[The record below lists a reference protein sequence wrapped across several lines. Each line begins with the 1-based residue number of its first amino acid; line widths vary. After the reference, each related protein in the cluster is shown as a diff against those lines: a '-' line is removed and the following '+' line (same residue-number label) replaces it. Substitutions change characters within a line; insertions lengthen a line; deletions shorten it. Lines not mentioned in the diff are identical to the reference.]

1 MILVFSAGFKI
12 LSLLMLMLL
21 PIFAMVGLE
30 DFRVFR
36 SAVDGKY
43 YKTIGNPGKVN
54 GSRDF
59 TGAAGVLTPGDISG
73 IQAVT
78 ILDEVLGRA
87 RVDYNLRAI
96 CRPIRMDKLTMR
108 IDVATGLTGHEKVPP
123 MKEAEISSDAYTPV
137 NFDLWKNVVHVVSVD
152 EAQMKAAHDVLGMSI
167 DDAARDLPRMENKQI
182 SEIVEA
188 CTEKVSGTVYADWGL
203 KTTPPLSDTDP
214 MIAIVASIDAIQAK
228 GWPVDFMAMHPT
240 LWGKFIL
247 NSYVATLVHS
257 GIMQIGRDGGVFT
270 LPGYP
275 RVKIYTD
282 YALTE
287 TPTSALGPIVGSSRA
302 PGLVLGQ
309 GPKTA
314 ARYRDEGKG
323 MDAFI
328 IRDWL
333 EPKIVIDTALD
344 KICT

>member
-1 MILVFSAGFKI
+1 MTDYDGY
-12 LSLLMLMLL
+12 
-21 PIFAMVGLE
+21 
-30 DFRVFR
+30 RVWR

-43 YKTIGNPGKVN
+43 YKTIGNPEASK
-54 GSRDF
+54 DF
-59 TGAAGVLTPGDISG
+59 TAAAGVLTPGDISG

-96 CRPIRMDKLTMR
+96 CRPVRMNKLTMR
-108 IDVATGLTGHEKVPP
+108 IDVATGLTGQEKVPP
-123 MKEAEISSDAYTPV
+123 MIEAAISKEAYTPV
-137 NFDLWKNVVHVVSVD
+137 NFDLWKNVVHVVAAD

-167 DDAARDLPRMENKQI
+167 DDAARDLPRMENSQI
-182 SEIVEA
+182 AAIVEA
-188 CTEKVSGTVYADWGL
+188 CTEKVAGTVYADWGT

-214 MIAIVASIDAIQAK
+214 MLAIVASIDAVQAK

-240 LWGKFIL
+240 IWGKFIL

-287 TPTSALGPIVGSSRA
+287 TPDATHGPIVGSSRA

-309 GPKTA
+309 GPVTA

-328 IRDWL
+328 IREWL
-333 EPKIVIDTALD
+333 EPKITVDTALD

>member
-1 MILVFSAGFKI
+1 MLVLTTGFNFI
-12 LSLLMLMLL
+12 ALMLL
-21 PIFAMVGLE
+21 IVVAMVAQGDE
-30 DFRVFR
+30 KFRVFR

-43 YKTIGNPGKVN
+43 YKTIGNPEKIN

-59 TGAAGVLTPGDISG
+59 SGAAGILTPGDISG

-78 ILDEVLGRA
+78 ILDEVLGLA
-87 RVDYNLRAI
+87 RVDYNLRGI

-108 IDVATGLTGHEKVPP
+108 IDVATGLTGQEKVLP
-123 MKEAEISSDAYTPV
+123 MEEAEIDRQAYTPV
-137 NFDLWKNVVHVVSVD
+137 NFDLWKNVVHVVAVD
-152 EAQMKAAHDVLGMSI
+152 EAQMKAAHDVLGMSVA
-167 DDAARDLPRMENKQI
+167 DAGRDLPRMENKQI

-188 CTEKVSGTVYADWGL
+188 CTEKVAGTVYSDWGAF
-203 KTTPPLSDTDP
+203 TSGVSDTNP
-214 MIAIVASIDAIQAK
+214 MIAIVASIDAIQAE

-240 LWGKFIL
+240 IWGKFIL
-247 NSYVATLVHS
+247 NTYVRDLVHA
-257 GIMQIGRDGGVFT
+257 GIMQVGRDGGRFT

-275 RVKIYTD
+275 NVKVYTD

-287 TPTSALGPIVGSSRA
+287 TPTASLGPILGSSRA
-302 PGLVLGQ
+302 PGLVLGE
-309 GPKTA
+309 GPNTA

-323 MDAFI
+323 MDAYI
-328 IRDWL
+328 IRQWL